1 MATKRKARCGYCWQ
15 EGHNRTS
22 CPKMKHEASLGDG
35 YAQRQLER
43 ATTKQCSYCRGTD
56 HNKANCQEKFN
67 DERLNAL
74 SSWTAMQ
81 AAIEVIKDKKIAE
94 GAFIY
99 GPILHR
105 WSSVPVDATE
115 HRESNYDMGNYHIKE
130 MTLNVDS
137 VGGEFEGAF
146 SYDTLVEASGG
157 SWFKRMLPLPCLSKE
172 MQRMPDS
179 VGRTRWFSK
188 NDVRYDRQG
197 RDLYDES
204 FNVIVEAPQE
214 AVNSLVEKLRAMKP
228 MIVDFEDMKQY
239 NSAKRK
245 EAINKKKKEEAEW
258 QD

>member
-22 CPKMKHEASLGDG
+22 CPKMKQEAAGCDG

-43 ATTKQCSYCRGTD
+43 ATTKQCSHCRGTD
-56 HNKANCQEKFN
+56 HNRANCQEKFN
-67 DERLNAL
+67 DERLDAL
-74 SSWTAMQ
+74 S
-81 AAIEVIKDKKIAE
+81 
-94 GAFIY
+94 
-99 GPILHR
+99 R
-105 WSSVPVDATE
+105 WSNVPVDATE
-115 HRESNYDMGNYHIKE
+115 HRESNYTMGNYSIKE
-130 MTLNVDS
+130 MTLNIDS
-137 VGGEFEGAF
+137 VNGEFEGAF
-146 SYDTLVEASGG
+146 SYDTLTECEGG
-157 SWFKRMLPLPCLSKE
+157 NYFRRALSLPYLSKE

-179 VGRTRWFSK
+179 AGRTKWFSR

-197 RDLYDES
+197 RDLYDEN
-204 FNVIVEAPQE
+204 FNVLVEAPQE
-214 AVNSLVEKLRAMKP
+214 AVDSLVEKLKAMKP

>member
-22 CPKMKHEASLGDG
+22 CPKMKQEAASGDG

-43 ATTKQCSYCRGTD
+43 ATTKQCSHCRGTD
-56 HNKANCQEKFN
+56 HNRANCQEKFN
-67 DERLNAL
+67 DERLDAL
-74 SSWTAMQ
+74 S
-81 AAIEVIKDKKIAE
+81 
-94 GAFIY
+94 
-99 GPILHR
+99 R
-105 WSSVPVDATE
+105 WSNVPVDATE
-115 HRESNYDMGNYHIKE
+115 HRESNYTMGNYSIKE
-130 MTLNVDS
+130 MTLNIDS
-137 VGGEFEGAF
+137 VNGEFEGAF
-146 SYDTLVEASGG
+146 SYDTLTECEGG
-157 SWFKRMLPLPCLSKE
+157 NYFRRALSLPYLSKE

-179 VGRTRWFSK
+179 AGRTKWFSR

-197 RDLYDES
+197 RDLYDEN
-204 FNVIVEAPQE
+204 FNVLVEAPQE
-214 AVNSLVEKLRAMKP
+214 AVDNLVEKLKAMKP